1 MWAYEKTSIK
11 ILVGY
16 NKQQAS
22 YKGPGGGG
30 GGKGGSKHPL
40 KALDFVAIRVFPR
53 LSPSLYKLLHLI
65 LNDA

>member
-22 YKGPGGGG
+22 YKGAGGG
-30 GGKGGSKHPL
+30 GGSKHPL

-65 LNDA
+65 RNDA

>member
-1 MWAYEKTSIK
+1 M
-11 ILVGY
+11 LVGY

-22 YKGPGGGG
+22 YKGQGGG

>member
-22 YKGPGGGG
+22 YKGPRGGGG
-30 GGKGGSKHPL
+30 GGSKHPL
-40 KALDFVAIRVFPR
+40 KALDIVVIRVFPR
-53 LSPSLYKLLHLI
+53 LSSSLYKLLHLI